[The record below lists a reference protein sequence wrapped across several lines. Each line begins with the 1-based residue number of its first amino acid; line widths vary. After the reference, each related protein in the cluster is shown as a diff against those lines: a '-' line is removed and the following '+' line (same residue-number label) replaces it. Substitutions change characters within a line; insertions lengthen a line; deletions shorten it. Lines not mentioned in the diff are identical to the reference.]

1 MAFPGTMNITYYKG
15 DTYEFR
21 IYPKKSDGTPYNLL
35 EFEHDAGTLKG
46 PKFTIAP
53 TRGLD
58 YASNPAVVK
67 AYVSISADNT
77 YLTCAIRPGDGNLLN
92 STVQYVYDIQIV
104 DGRSGNTD
112 LQPYDKVI
120 TVLTGI
126 ITVVEDVTNPSLES

>member
-21 IYPKKSDGTPYNLL
+21 VYPKKSDGTPYNLQQ
-35 EFEHDAGTLKG
+35 FEHDPTALKG

-53 TRGLD
+53 VRG
-58 YASNPAVVK
+58 AVESAQIK
-67 AYVSISADNT
+67 AYVSISPDNT
-77 YLTCAIRPGDGNLLN
+77 YLTCAIRPGDGERL
-92 STVQYVYDIQIV
+92 SSVVQYVYDIQIV
-104 DGRSGNTD
+104 DPALGVSD

-126 ITVVEDVTNPSLES
+126 ITVVEDVTPQEWIV